1 MKPHDDPMR
10 AAMDFVARVARRPEE
25 YPERF
30 VALPMDPDVI
40 AAILSRERT
49 RLLQF
54 LAREGPTPSVEALAG
69 ALKRNY
75 ASVSRDVGVLEQ
87 AGEDFPAGGFADGE
101 ADALLG
107 FVESVVEVQVGP
119 AVGGSNRLIHFDVK
133 ITELLNVGGSLVGI
147 VEAVIG
153 LGQPLAPS
161 AKQFLSMSVIPSTN
175 VFQSSLLYI

>member
-87 AGEDFPAGGFADGE
+87 AG
-101 ADALLG
+101 L
-107 FVESVVEVQVGP
+107 V
-119 AVGGSNRLIHFDVK
+119 R
-133 ITELLNVGGSLVGI
+133 TELHGKTKWVAATGLPVVVG
-147 VEAVIG
+147 
-153 LGQPLAPS
+153 
-161 AKQFLSMSVIPSTN
+161 
-175 VFQSSLLYI
+175 